1 MKIHS
6 TYSVKI
12 KEYRHIFK
20 GTITIYRNA
29 VDYLIS
35 VCLNEWNNISVI
47 NGDKA
52 KQRYVEMLT
61 HTTKDNLNS
70 KYNFDAKFY
79 KMPCYYR
86 RACITEAIG
95 KVSSYMSNLANWKTI
110 DSDIRG
116 DKPGFPKAGFIYPTL
131 YRGNMFELTNAYEAQ
146 VKVFHDNTW
155 NWLTVNFRKSDMD
168 YIYHRCHNRK
178 MCAPTL
184 SKRGKCWYLDFC
196 FEEEHKLNNT
206 PINKQIIIAVDL
218 GINSSATC
226 TAMASDGT
234 IYGRRFC
241 SLSSEQDHLMY
252 SINRIKKAQQHG
264 NYKTP
269 RLWAKAKGINKDIA
283 VKTAHFIMD
292 TAILYNAD
300 TIVFEHLDLN
310 GKKSGSM
317 KQKLHM
323 WRARYVQSMVID
335 KAHRLGIRISH
346 ICAWG
351 TSKLAYD
358 GTGFVL
364 RGKDA
369 GFNSYSVCK
378 FQSGKVYNCDLNATY
393 NIGARYFIREIIK
406 SVPAKVRLQ
415 LEAKIPQVSKRST
428 CTLSTLIKLNAVLSA

>member
-1 MKIHS
+1 MKMHS
-6 TYSVKI
+6 IYSVKI

-20 GTITIYRNA
+20 DTITIYRSA

-35 VCLNEWNNISVI
+35 VCLNEWDDISVI
-47 NGDKA
+47 NGDKV
-52 KQRYVEMLT
+52 KQRYVEILT
-61 HTTKDNLNS
+61 HTTKDNLNP
-70 KYNFDAKFY
+70 KYDFDTKFY

-86 RACITEAIG
+86 RACISEAIG
-95 KVSSYMSNLANWKTI
+95 KVSSYISNLANWEAAEPTN
-110 DSDIRG
+110 RG
-116 DKPGFPKAGFIYPTL
+116 KAPSLPKAGYIYPTL
-131 YRGNMFELTNAYEAQ
+131 YRGNMYELTDAYGAQ
-146 VKVFHDNTW
+146 IKVFHKNTW
-155 NWLTVNFRKSDMD
+155 NWLTVNLRKSDMD
-168 YIYHRCHNRK
+168 YIRRRCSGRK

-184 SKRGKCWYLDFC
+184 QKRGKCWYLDFP
-196 FEEEHKLNNT
+196 FEEDNKLNNT
-206 PINKQIIIAVDL
+206 SVNEQTIIAVDL

-234 IYGRRFC
+234 IYGRHF
-241 SLSSEQDHLMY
+241 LHLPSEQDRLMHN
-252 SINRIKKAQQHG
+252 INRIKKAQQHG

-269 RLWAKAKGINKDIA
+269 RLWAKAKGINNNIA

-292 TAILYNAD
+292 IAVLYNAD

-310 GKKSGSM
+310 GKKHGSK

-323 WRARYVQSMVID
+323 WKARYIQSIVTD
-335 KAHRLGIRISH
+335 KAHRLGIRISR
-346 ICAWG
+346 INAWG

-378 FQSGKVYNCDLNATY
+378 FQTGKVYNCDLNATY
-393 NIGARYFIREIIK
+393 NIGARYFIREITK

-415 LEAKIPQVSKRST
+415 LEAKVPQVCKRST